1 MRQFT
6 CYNKFLLGVHNAQII
21 NEKQMKAPSYFHFI
35 EKVIEGQKNGNQ
47 TVYDYLALP
56 SQRVGRYT
64 MYFKGKQH
72 DMHPMAGWVTH
83 ATTVWH

>member
-64 MYFKGKQH
+64 MYFKGKH
-72 DMHPMAGWVTH
+72 DMHPPIAGCSCH
-83 ATTVWH
+83 YCI